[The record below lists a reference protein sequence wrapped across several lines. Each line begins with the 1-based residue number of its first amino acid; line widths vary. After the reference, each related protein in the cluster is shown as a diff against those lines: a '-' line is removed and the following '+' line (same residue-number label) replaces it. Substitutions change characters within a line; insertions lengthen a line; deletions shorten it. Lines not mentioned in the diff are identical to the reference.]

1 MEKPRHVFTE
11 MNLVLELI
19 QESQVKSK
27 SPRKKKEYIFVT
39 LILEIFLEFVFY
51 LNT

>member
-27 SPRKKKEYIFVT
+27 SPRKKKEYIFC
-39 LILEIFLEFVFY
+39 
-51 LNT
+51 NTYFGNFFRICVLS

>member
-27 SPRKKKEYIFVT
+27 SPRKKKEYIFC
-39 LILEIFLEFVFY
+39 
-51 LNT
+51 NTHFGNLFRICVLS